1 MRRAR
6 VCGKL
11 GFWRLPMEFSIVME
25 LADNGDVFQ
34 KICNHKKDK
43 TYIKER

>member
-1 MRRAR
+1 M
-6 VCGKL
+6 VVKTVSN
-11 GFWRLPMEFSIVME
+11 SIVME

-34 KICNHKKDK
+34 KICDHKKNK